1 MPRKTTIAA
10 TAAGPVAP
18 ARPVPDSNPLRAA
31 AWMTGAVVA
40 FTSMAV
46 AGRELAG
53 QHDTFEIMAY
63 RSVFGLC
70 IVLAIGGLAGT
81 LGQITR
87 RSLHVHA
94 ARNISH
100 FTAQNLWF
108 YAITVAPLAQVIA
121 LEFTSPLWVTLLAPL
136 VLQEMLTRVRVL
148 AAGLGFIGV
157 LIVTQPFGGAPLG
170 AGQAMAAAAAI
181 GFAGSA
187 LFTRL
192 LTRTETITCI
202 LFYLTVMQSVFG
214 LVCAGIDGDMTL
226 PTAQSLPWLALVG
239 LAGLTAHFC
248 LTKALSVAPAGVVMP
263 MDFARLP
270 IIGLV
275 GMIFYLEPLSWGVIG
290 GGILILAANWLN
302 IRSETARRR

>member
-1 MPRKTTIAA
+1 MPGRQNA
-10 TAAGPVAP
+10 
-18 ARPVPDSNPLRAA
+18 L
-31 AWMTGAVVA
+31 
-40 FTSMAV
+40 
-46 AGRELAG
+46 AGRG
-53 QHDTFEIMAY
+53 G
-63 RSVFGLC
+63 VFRTD
-70 IVLAIGGLAGT
+70 GT
-81 LGQITR
+81 TTEG
-87 RSLHVHA
+87 A
-94 ARNISH
+94 A
-100 FTAQNLWF
+100 
-108 YAITVAPLAQVIA
+108 
-121 LEFTSPLWVTLLAPL
+121 
-136 VLQEMLTRVRVL
+136 LTRVMIERVVDGFFPL
-148 AAGLGFIGV
+148 ADVDAEPQTQMVAIKTMKKVEAEIVRGAILKDGQRIDGRKLDQVRPIESMVGF
-157 LIVTQPFGGAPLG
+157 LPRTH
-170 AGQAMAAAAAI
+170 
-181 GFAGSA
+181 GSA

-214 LVCAGIDGDMTL
+214 LVCAGIDGDMAL

-275 GMIFYLEPLSWGVIG
+275 GMIFYLEPLSWGVIA